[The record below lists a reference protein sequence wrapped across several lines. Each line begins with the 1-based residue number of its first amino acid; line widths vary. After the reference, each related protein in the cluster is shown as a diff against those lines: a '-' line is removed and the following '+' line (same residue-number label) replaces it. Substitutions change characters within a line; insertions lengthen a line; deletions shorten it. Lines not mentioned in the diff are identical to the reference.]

1 MPLHQD
7 LGKTESV
14 QCLSDHGWNL
24 VTIPYQSLTTDIQ
37 QVRWGFLCG
46 KLLVVIMEE
55 CSFRTKEEVIKSG
68 ETPSWQTCA
77 WGCSTNA
84 SNTSDFLT
92 VISGCLAN
100 AVKAEQPAM
109 ISFWWAKGHSRTNVS
124 QKVIAK
130 RGNLKFTEDAKWMQ
144 ETPSSLN
151 DWFLPTHLTVRRE
164 NRPAHRKLITTG
176 EF

>member
-1 MPLHQD
+1 MPRHQD

-37 QVRWGFLCG
+37 QVRWGFFCG

-55 CSFRTKEEVIKSG
+55 CSFRTKEELIKSG
-68 ETPSWQTCA
+68 ETPSQWTCT
-77 WGCSTNA
+77 WGCSTDA

-92 VISGCLAN
+92 VISGYLAN

-109 ISFWWAKGHSRTNVS
+109 IRFWWAKDHSRTNVS
-124 QKVIAK
+124 GKVIAK
-130 RGNLKFTEDAKWMQ
+130 RGNLKFTEDPKRMQ
-144 ETPSSLN
+144 RLQV
-151 DWFLPTHLTVRRE
+151 L
-164 NRPAHRKLITTG
+164 
-176 EF
+176 

>member
-1 MPLHQD
+1 MFYFFGRWHALFVFNLFLKGTCLRTSISSSKEKNKRYLVPLHQD

-109 ISFWWAKGHSRTNVS
+109 ISF
-124 QKVIAK
+124 
-130 RGNLKFTEDAKWMQ
+130 
-144 ETPSSLN
+144 
-151 DWFLPTHLTVRRE
+151 
-164 NRPAHRKLITTG
+164 
-176 EF
+176 